1 MDIKDCANCL
11 YRNCDENEFPC
22 SKCYNLNKWKYLK
35 SSEFKGQTPEQPTI
49 PPTPPV
55 KPPKEEINHPDRYAG
70 GKYECIDIM
79 LDVFGKD
86 AVMHFCILNA
96 FKYLWRAE
104 KKNGVQDVQKAVW
117 YLNKYIELVESE
129 GKE

>member
-11 YRNCDENEFPC
+11 YKNCDQTELPC
-22 SKCYNLNKWKYLK
+22 SKCFNHNKWKFWKL
-35 SSEFKGQTPEQPTI
+35 SEFKNLTAEHQQ
-49 PPTPPV
+49 
-55 KPPKEEINHPDRYAG
+55 EEINHPDRYAG
-70 GKYECIDIM
+70 GKYKCIDIM

-86 AVMHFCILNA
+86 ATMRFCILNA

-129 GKE
+129 GMK